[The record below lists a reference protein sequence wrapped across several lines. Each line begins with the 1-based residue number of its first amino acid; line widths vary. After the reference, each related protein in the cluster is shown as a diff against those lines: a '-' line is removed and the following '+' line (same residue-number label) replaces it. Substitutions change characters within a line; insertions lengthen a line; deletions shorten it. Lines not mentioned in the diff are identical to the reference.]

1 MYYVVDGSVYAE
13 RDGKF
18 VNVEITGKDRVVEIR
33 ELESITVTD
42 GDIVLDSVGDA
53 IPCTLNTIVAK
64 FNVSEKN
71 PVPFVEAPAETK
83 KKKPAAKKASKKA
96 VPEEEDF

>member
-18 VNVEITGKDRVVEIR
+18 VNVEITGKDKVIEVR

-53 IPCTLNTIVAK
+53 VPHTLNTIIAK
-64 FNVSEKN
+64 FNISERN
-71 PVPFVEAPAETK
+71 PVPFAKAPAK
-83 KKKPAAKKASKKA
+83 KSAKKTSKKA
-96 VPEEEDF
+96 VKAAEEEEDF